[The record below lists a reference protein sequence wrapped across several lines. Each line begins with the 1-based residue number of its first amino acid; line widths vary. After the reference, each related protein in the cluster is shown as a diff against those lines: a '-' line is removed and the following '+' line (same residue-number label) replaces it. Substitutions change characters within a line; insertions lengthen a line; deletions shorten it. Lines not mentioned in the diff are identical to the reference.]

1 MEVQKQTK
9 EVNKSQKKEERI
21 KRKDLLENKR

>member
-9 EVNKSQKKEERI
+9 EVNRSQKKEERI
-21 KRKDLLENKR
+21 KRKDLLENEK